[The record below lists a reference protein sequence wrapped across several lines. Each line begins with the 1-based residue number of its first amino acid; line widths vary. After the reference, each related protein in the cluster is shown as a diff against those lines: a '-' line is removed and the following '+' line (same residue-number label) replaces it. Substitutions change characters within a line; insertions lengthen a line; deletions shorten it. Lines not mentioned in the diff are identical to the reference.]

1 MCSLCI
7 SVGDFKDL
15 PPNWWQSQ
23 WLSWLSLLP
32 LKGRRKVNPGENP
45 GGNPLGQGDTDPFGS
60 MTREEDAEEGARN
73 TKAQLQWGYCQ
84 SQISTSSL
92 ILEVSYVET

>member
-1 MCSLCI
+1 M
-7 SVGDFKDL
+7 
-15 PPNWWQSQ
+15 PHNWCQ

-32 LKGRRKVNPGENP
+32 LKGRKKANPGENP

-60 MTREEDAEEGARN
+60 MTWEQDAEGARN